1 MKKILSFGFL
11 LFFLFTTEG
20 FKLIAE
26 EKSAWEG
33 TESGDY
39 LIYQDLSWKE
49 PTWAG
54 FLYYN
59 DNTIGSF
66 VYTSNGKV
74 FAKILFSGEILN
86 GEFVITG
93 QNNISGINTDPA
105 YTYAVNYLME
115 MLPKLYAWKS
125 QNLIES
131 LVIKTGSK
139 IIDEEQF
146 GGESEVKFQSYIP
159 LFHVKEILDSNK
171 EKAFELVEMGRIK
184 DEKTFFDFKPLE
196 DAKPLESKFV
206 LNSKSK
212 KETRTVD
219 GVKLSLDSQWKQ
231 IADNTFLMG
240 NEAFL
245 NVNTID
251 LKTRPDIKG
260 KEEDFLIKYFSSS
273 GKASKILAKNTD
285 IKGTKQKFKII
296 NSVYDIETKSVKH
309 DIKLVIKKEN
319 SKYTVVSL
327 TVDKSSYQKYKDY
340 FDGLF

>member
-11 LFFLFTTEG
+11 LFFLFTAEG

-74 FAKILFSGEILN
+74 FAKVLFSGEILN

-131 LVIKTGSK
+131 LIIKTGSK
-139 IIDEEQF
+139 TVDEEQF

-171 EKAFELVEMGRIK
+171 EKAFELVEMGKIK

-196 DAKPLESKFV
+196 DAKPIASKFV
-206 LNSKSK
+206 LNSKAK

-245 NVNTID
+245 NVNTLD
-251 LKTRPDIKG
+251 LKTIPDIKG
-260 KEEDFLIKYFSSS
+260 RETDFLIKYFSSS

-296 NSVYDIETKSVKH
+296 NSVYDIETKTIKH
-309 DIKLVIKKEN
+309 DIKLIIKKEN

>member
-11 LFFLFTTEG
+11 LFFLFTAES

-26 EKSAWEG
+26 EKSAWDG

-66 VYTSNGKV
+66 LYTSNGKV
-74 FAKILFSGEILN
+74 FAKVLFSGEILN

-93 QNNISGINTDPA
+93 QNNISGINTDPS
-105 YTYAVNYLME
+105 YTYAINYL
-115 MLPKLYAWKS
+115 
-125 QNLIES
+125 I
-131 LVIKTGSK
+131 IKTGSK
-139 IIDEEQF
+139 TVDEEQF

-171 EKAFELVEMGRIK
+171 EKAFELVEMGKIR

-206 LNSKSK
+206 LNSKAK
-212 KETRTVD
+212 KETKTVD

-296 NSVYDIETKSVKH
+296 NSVYDLETKSVKH

>member
-11 LFFLFTTEG
+11 LFFLFMAEG

-66 VYTSNGKV
+66 LYTSNGKV
-74 FAKILFSGEILN
+74 SGEILN
-86 GEFVITG
+86 REFVITG
-93 QNNISGINTDPA
+93 QNNISGINTDPS
-105 YTYAVNYLME
+105 YTYAINYLMG

-206 LNSKSK
+206 LNSKAK
-212 KETRTVD
+212 KETKTVD

-273 GKASKILAKNTD
+273 GKASKILVKNTD

-296 NSVYDIETKSVKH
+296 NSVYDLETKSIKH
-309 DIKLVIKKEN
+309 DIKLVIKREN

>member
-11 LFFLFTTEG
+11 LFFLVAAEG

-59 DNTIGSF
+59 DNTIGCF
-66 VYTSNGKV
+66 VYTSNGQV
-74 FAKILFSGEILN
+74 FAKVLFSGEILN

-115 MLPKLYAWKS
+115 MLPKLYTWKS

-131 LVIKTGSK
+131 LIIKTGSK
-139 IIDEEQF
+139 TVDEEQF
-146 GGESEVKFQSYIP
+146 GGESEVKFQSYVP
-159 LFHVKEILDSNK
+159 LFHIKEILDSNK

-206 LNSKSK
+206 LNSKAK
-212 KETRTVD
+212 KETKTVD

-245 NVNTID
+245 NVNTLD
-251 LKTRPDIKG
+251 LKTIPDIKG
-260 KEEDFLIKYFSSS
+260 RETDFLIKYFSSS
-273 GKASKILAKNTD
+273 GKASKILVKNTD

-296 NSVYDIETKSVKH
+296 NSVYDIETKTIKH

-327 TVDKSSYQKYKDY
+327 TIDKSSYQKYKDY

>member
-1 MKKILSFGFL
+1 
-11 LFFLFTTEG
+11 
-20 FKLIAE
+20 
-26 EKSAWEG
+26 
-33 TESGDY
+33 
-39 LIYQDLSWKE
+39 
-49 PTWAG
+49 
-54 FLYYN
+54 
-59 DNTIGSF
+59 
-66 VYTSNGKV
+66 
-74 FAKILFSGEILN
+74 
-86 GEFVITG
+86 
-93 QNNISGINTDPA
+93 
-105 YTYAVNYLME
+105 ME

-125 QNLIES
+125 QKLTES

-139 IIDEEQF
+139 TVDEEQF

-171 EKAFELVEMGRIK
+171 EKAFELVEMGKIK

-196 DAKPLESKFV
+196 DAKPLESKFA
-206 LNSKSK
+206 LNSKAK
-212 KETRTVD
+212 KETKTVD

-296 NSVYDIETKSVKH
+296 NSVYDLETKSIKH
-309 DIKLVIKKEN
+309 DIKLVIKREN

>member
-11 LFFLFTTEG
+11 LFFLFMAEG

-66 VYTSNGKV
+66 LYTSNGKV
-74 FAKILFSGEILN
+74 FAKVLFSGEILN

-146 GGESEVKFQSYIP
+146 GGESEVKFQSHIP

-171 EKAFELVEMGRIK
+171 EKAFELVEMGKIK

-196 DAKPLESKFV
+196 DVKPIASKFV
-206 LNSKSK
+206 LNSKAK
-212 KETRTVD
+212 KETKTVD
-219 GVKLSLDSQWKQ
+219 GVKLFLDSQWKQ

-240 NEAFL
+240 NEA
-245 NVNTID
+245 
-251 LKTRPDIKG
+251 
-260 KEEDFLIKYFSSS
+260 FLIKYFSSS

-296 NSVYDIETKSVKH
+296 NSVYDLETKTIKH

-319 SKYTVVSL
+319 SKYTLVSL

>member
-11 LFFLFTTEG
+11 LFFLVAAEG

-59 DNTIGSF
+59 DNTIGCF

-74 FAKILFSGEILN
+74 FAKVLFSGEILN

-131 LVIKTGSK
+131 LIIKTGSK
-139 IIDEEQF
+139 IVDEEQF

-171 EKAFELVEMGRIK
+171 EKAFELVEMGKIK

-196 DAKPLESKFV
+196 DVKPIASKFV
-206 LNSKSK
+206 LNSKAK
-212 KETRTVD
+212 KETKTVD

-245 NVNTID
+245 NVNTLD
-251 LKTRPDIKG
+251 LKTIPDIKAR
-260 KEEDFLIKYFSSS
+260 ETDFLIKYFSSS
-273 GKASKILAKNTD
+273 GKASKILVKNAD

-296 NSVYDIETKSVKH
+296 NSVYDIETKTIKH
-309 DIKLVIKKEN
+309 DIKLIIKKEN

-327 TVDKSSYQKYKDY
+327 TIDKSSYQKYIDY